1 MELIEDPTTSRLADV
16 PQLKYFCT
24 RFIAISLFQANIR
37 WRRLPDVVRSLKGW
51 LAEIELPPIMRKQ
64 IHSGIGETICE
75 VQRWGEKHV
84 VLFEE
89 EKPKLI
95 SDSRILRVQRCE
107 HLRMFYGCI
116 TWKPN
121 NPLSADDAL
130 LVQPELGLRIRKA
143 LFCAAALSRRVPAG
157 AGRGPFQMIMS
168 TSCRYEIDDLA
179 TAEKIISRECADWPQ
194 MQFQFACAYA
204 MLDCLTNESLF
215 DRIRR
220 RAFAKKLSGH
230 CLYDFWLTILSDS
243 IAWEKMFSSDAL
255 APKQKLS
262 LVFQFAIANGYFE
275 LMNFIWERVSE
286 PQRED
291 FLIHPNC
298 LLDFPGLLQWRRIC
312 FKAKHREVMRFLCNR
327 LCVINP
333 NALARITWNSFYD
346 ALHRCLR
353 DFQDADESGSE
364 MHDDNVRKLEFLLEN
379 CCPRLRSAMLSME
392 NFKAITDAF
401 AYNQSETFALLL
413 EYLDAEQLRS
423 AREFVDRI
431 YDRKRSEQVRGFR
444 QMVMRRQNTID

>member
-121 NPLSADDAL
+121 
-130 LVQPELGLRIRKA
+130 K
-143 LFCAAALSRRVPAG
+143 
-157 AGRGPFQMIMS
+157 
-168 TSCRYEIDDLA
+168 YEIDDLA

-286 PQRED
+286 PQREY
-291 FLIHPNC
+291 I
-298 LLDFPGLLQWRRIC
+298 GLLQWRRIC

-346 ALHRCLR
+346 ALHRS
-353 DFQDADESGSE
+353 FQDADESGSE